1 MDIRVC
7 VGSSCLVKDSKWIFK
22 YLEEQ
27 IDRYNLKQKISLS
40 ACLCMRNCTK
50 RINITVDGVMINK
63 VDKTNIQQIF
73 EERILKQIEND

>member
-7 VGSSCLVKDSKWIFK
+7 VGSSCFIEDSNRIIK

-27 IDRYNLKQKISLS
+27 IEKYDLKQKIVLS
-40 ACLCMRNCTK
+40 ACLCMNNCIN
-50 RINITVDGVMINK
+50 RINISVDGVMIEK
-63 VDKTNIQQIF
+63 VDKTNIQQLF